1 MNGYMVWEWGTASVA
16 NSIAW
21 EFNHLA
27 HLIALGSALFSVL
40 RVRRQLKVSFSTHFA
55 CVLANYIS
63 ASPTELFHRVARG
76 LSEWGIGHYGG
87 TISEISKQEALELEK
102 SIVPLPAASRTISNI
117 SCASMTTTEI
127 TESSSNEGSPTTWST
142 RNFAKREEILS
153 LDNEGSLLEGDAVV
167 ELNRSLRMYALALG
181 DPCTLV
187 AGEERVDSKICVGG
201 AVAICGEKS
210 LIWES
215 YTDCRGSGLVCGAI
229 EARGGVNGDSKAD
242 IQCLEMWVFPLDR
255 LLFFCR
261 L

>member
-1 MNGYMVWEWGTASVA
+1 MKLSNPLLII
-16 NSIAW
+16 SI
-21 EFNHLA
+21 L
-27 HLIALGSALFSVL
+27 
-40 RVRRQLKVSFSTHFA
+40 A

-87 TISEISKQEALELEK
+87 TVSEISKQEALELEK

-127 TESSSNEGSPTTWST
+127 TESSSNEGSPTTWSST
-142 RNFAKREEILS
+142 YTTTTTVTVTITVIPTARNFAKREEILS

-255 LLFFCR
+255 LLYVR
-261 L
+261 TETK